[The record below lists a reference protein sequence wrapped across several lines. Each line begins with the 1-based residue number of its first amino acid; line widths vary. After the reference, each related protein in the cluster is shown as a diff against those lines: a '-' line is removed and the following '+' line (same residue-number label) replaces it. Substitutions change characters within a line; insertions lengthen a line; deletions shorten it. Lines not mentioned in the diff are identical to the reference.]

1 MPNGTGVLGATAL
14 PQKEFVEELSGT
26 TPGVFWLESPPST
39 GKTALGQLLVNRDKT
54 WQYLNIQACGSAIK
68 DEALGNISAKC
79 FIDEAQLLTLSN
91 TQVLRGLGAKG
102 YRIICAGIS
111 GAPVP
116 ACTHDHENNCRV
128 CVDCWKYACGGSH
141 DYVACPEPNFQDT
154 ISMVITDTPGTRF
167 SVDNLAVKP
176 RELETFLT
184 LFFSGERTLCCHISE
199 TLAPAVAQLLA
210 PALIELTGGIMSF
223 IIAILRTIYYV
234 QKMGQTMPTILEA
247 DKLAGSFMSLVNRQE
262 VQSVLRNTRLVVNL
276 KDKERHALVAFVRD
290 RTTPEESQGSALCRK
305 ALLRKQQD
313 GSYVVWSPLLFDV
326 LTYKL
331 LYDTGHAASSFDSKC
346 LRSLIKFVVSKLQ
359 SKTYSD
365 WVFDKSTQRMKH
377 EDEMNSAI
385 ASILKL
391 ALGHTGYHR
400 GPAKQTANGVYSQ
413 VDHAIY
419 WADGRLP
426 TLIESC
432 LADVK
437 GHVERFSA
445 DLGTYTDA
453 YNFASGV
460 VLVVNGTKEP
470 QTPKCTVPTKTHLFH
485 VSVPTFTIKEFTGGS
500 WVSLH

>member
-14 PQKEFVEELSGT
+14 PQKEFVAELSRT
-26 TPGVFWLESPPST
+26 TAGVFWLESPPST
-39 GKTALGQLLVNRDKT
+39 GKTALGQLLVNLDTT
-54 WQYLNIQACGSAIK
+54 WQYLNIQACGSAIN
-68 DEALGNISAKC
+68 DEDLAKISVKC
-79 FIDEAQLLTLSN
+79 FIDEAQLLTLQN
-91 TQVLRGLGAKG
+91 TQILRGLAAQGS
-102 YRIICAGIS
+102 RIICAGIS

-116 ACTHDHENNCRV
+116 ACTHNHAGNCRL
-128 CVDCWKYACGGSH
+128 CVNCWKYPCDGSH
-141 DYVACPEPNFQDT
+141 DIVACPDPNFQET
-154 ISMVITDTPGTRF
+154 ISMVIADTPGTRF

-223 IIAILRTIYYV
+223 IIAILRTIYYE
-234 QKMGQTMPTILEA
+234 QKMGQTKPTILEA
-247 DKLAGSFMSLVNRQE
+247 DKMAGSFMALVNRQE
-262 VQSVLRNTRLVVNL
+262 VQSALQNTRLVVNL
-276 KDKERHALVAFVRD
+276 TEGERRALVAFVRD

-313 GSYVVWSPLLFDV
+313 GSYVVWSPLLYDV
-326 LTYKL
+326 LTHKL
-331 LYDTGHAASSFDSKC
+331 LFDTGHAASSFNSKC
-346 LRSLIKFVVSKLQ
+346 LRSLIKFVVSELK
-359 SKTYSD
+359 SKTYCD

-419 WADGRLP
+419 WADGRRP

-437 GHVERFSA
+437 GHVERFRA
-445 DLGTYTDA
+445 DLGTYTAA
-453 YNFASGV
+453 YNFATGV

-470 QTPKCTVPTKTHLFH
+470 QKPKCAVPANTHLFH
-485 VSVPTFTIKEFTGGS
+485 VSVPTFTIKEFTDRS
-500 WVSLH
+500 WVSLS